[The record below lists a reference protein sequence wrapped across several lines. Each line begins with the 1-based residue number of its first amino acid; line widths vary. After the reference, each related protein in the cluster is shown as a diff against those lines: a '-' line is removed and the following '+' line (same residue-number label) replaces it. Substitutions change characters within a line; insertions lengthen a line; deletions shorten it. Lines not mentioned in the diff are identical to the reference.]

1 METWIWATLAAAFL
15 QNLRSAL
22 QKAIKGRL
30 SNTGAAYA
38 RFFYAW
44 PFAIAYC
51 AALLWWMGEPLP
63 TTNPAFF
70 GWVMAGGLVQIM
82 FTVLLMWMFSFR
94 SFAVGTVFSKLE
106 VVIVAIAGSLL
117 LGDFLSPLAWFA
129 VFCAALGLLLLSLKE
144 TSLNAASIRE
154 GLTNPATAI
163 GLLCATCLGLSGVF
177 YRGATLSIPD
187 SSFLVRAAFTL
198 AVALVF
204 QTIAMGLWFLLKDRD
219 QLRAVIAAWRPALP
233 IGIVGMACSVG
244 WFTAFAL
251 QNAAYIR
258 AVGQVEL
265 LFTLAVGWF
274 WFRERVT
281 LPELAGI
288 ALISAAV
295 LLIVLAG

>member
-30 SNTGAAYA
+30 SSAGAAYV

-51 AALLWWMGEPLP
+51 AALLWWTGEPMP
-63 TTNPAFF
+63 SVSPAFF
-70 GWVMAGGLVQIM
+70 GWVMAGGVVQIG

-106 VVIVAIAGSLL
+106 IVIVAIAGALL
-117 LGDFLSPLAWFA
+117 LGDALSLLAWFA
-129 VFCAALGLLLLSLKE
+129 VFCAAVGLLLLSLKD
-144 TSLNAASIRE
+144 TSLHATALRE
-154 GLTNPATAI
+154 GLTSPATAI
-163 GLLCATCLGLSGVF
+163 GLLCAACLGLSGVF
-177 YRGATLSIPD
+177 FRGATLSIPD
-187 SSFLVRAAFTL
+187 STFLVRAAFSL
-198 AVALVF
+198 AVVLVF
-204 QTIAMGLWFLLKDRD
+204 QTIIMGAWFWWKDRA
-219 QLRAVIAAWRPALP
+219 QLFAVITAWRPALP

-265 LFTLAVGWF
+265 LCTLAVGWL
-274 WFRERVT
+274 WFKERVT
-281 LPELAGI
+281 WTEMAGI
-288 ALISAAV
+288 ILISAAV
-295 LLIVLAG
+295 MLIVLAG